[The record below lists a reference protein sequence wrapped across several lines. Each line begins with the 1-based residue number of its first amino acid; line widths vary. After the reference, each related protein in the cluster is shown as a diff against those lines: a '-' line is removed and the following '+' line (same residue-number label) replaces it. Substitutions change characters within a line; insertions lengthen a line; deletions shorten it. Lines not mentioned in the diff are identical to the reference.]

1 MAKSTTDESQ
11 TTEEKKKVAVKKA
24 TTTKKAP
31 AKATA
36 KKAPVKKAAAAK
48 TPKTP
53 AKEAA
58 PAKTPA
64 KEVAKAEAP
73 VKGIIETF
81 KTESISFEKETL
93 PNCRIKYT
101 AVPAQ
106 PLWDKARKQAIK
118 NIAKEVSIPGFR
130 KGKAPESIILK
141 KHGAQVIQS
150 TETALADICFAECQK
165 EAKMPILHGNNNVS
179 FHVEGEGTEK
189 KLYFAFEAEPTLPA
203 LDFGAFSLAKTET
216 EEVDEKR
223 VEEEIDQVRSF
234 YANWEQIEDRAVEE
248 GDFVLLD
255 IDDLDQDPPARV
267 FNAARF
273 EVTEKK
279 MVSWMRDLVIG
290 LKKDVTIEGISKADD
305 DASDEDKES
314 FKEKKVSITVTSIEK
329 STLPAIDDE
338 LAKKVGTQDVAE
350 MKEKLKALIASKAA
364 RKNTETLRE
373 SIEKQ
378 LIEKVIFDVPASL
391 LEKEANHRVSQLF
404 NNPEFKKQW
413 EEELSEEQKE
423 VRKAEIKDKATQAI
437 RLFYLCRDIVN
448 TNKISVGDSDLKSD
462 YDSVLDMMYA
472 DQTKLQYPSMNEEQK
487 QMALTQVMMHKAE
500 DYIVEQVKKA

>member
-1 MAKSTTDESQ
+1 MTKSTTDESPS
-11 TTEEKKKVAVKKA
+11 TDEKKKVAAKKA
-24 TTTKKAP
+24 APKKATTKKAP
-31 AKATA
+31 AKKAAAPKAPKAADKKAVPA
-36 KKAPVKKAAAAK
+36 KKA
-48 TPKTP
+48 
-53 AKEAA
+53 
-58 PAKTPA
+58 
-64 KEVAKAEAP
+64 AKADVP

-81 KTESISFEKETL
+81 KTENLSFEKETL

-101 AVPAQ
+101 AVPGQ

-141 KHGAQVIQS
+141 KHGAQVVQS

-203 LDFGAFSLAKTET
+203 LDYKNFTLAKTET

-223 VEEEIDQVRSF
+223 VDEEIDQVRSF
-234 YANWEQIEDRAVEE
+234 YANWEQIEDRGVEE

-255 IDDLDQDPPARV
+255 IDDLDQDPPSRV

-279 MVSWMRDLVIG
+279 MVSWMRELVIG
-290 LKKDVTIEGISKADD
+290 LKKGESVEGISKADD
-305 DASDEDKES
+305 NATEQDKKD
-314 FKEKKVSITVTSIEK
+314 FKEKKVSITVTAIEK

-338 LAKKVGTQDVAE
+338 LAKKVGTKSVAE
-350 MKEKLKALIASKAA
+350 MKEKLKVLIASKAA

-373 SIEKQ
+373 GIEKQ

-413 EEELSEEQKE
+413 EEELSEEEKE
-423 VRKAEIKDKATQAI
+423 ARKVEIKEKATQAI

-448 TNKISVGDSDLKSD
+448 SNKISVGDADMKTA

-472 DQTKLQYPSMNEEQK
+472 DQTKLQYQSMNEEQK

-500 DYIVEQVKKA
+500 DFIVEQIKKA